1 MKERLLN
8 QVANTSESP
17 PPKKKLNF
25 FLKHIS
31 FRLLYEDAESMSL
44 LIKGVTAEDAG
55 AYEICA
61 ANEMGMDTQQMN
73 LIVKSKYFSKF

>member
-1 MKERLLN
+1 
-8 QVANTSESP
+8 
-17 PPKKKLNF
+17 
-25 FLKHIS
+25 
-31 FRLLYEDAESMSL
+31 MSL

-73 LIVKSKYFSKF
+73 LIVKSKYFFFNLVKKLIQNLFSSTKDPETKRLYLYCRRSIQNGN